1 MLGLSKAELDLQA
14 QAVQNPGKTGGE
26 SMTEDS
32 NTVEVNDGADA
43 LSFEDFRHQ
52 NGQTYWL
59 ASELMRMMGY
69 EQWSD
74 FRKAID
80 RAVKACMAL
89 NIDQFENFRQI
100 QPQAGQADDLKLTRF
115 ACYLTVMNGNP
126 KLPKVA
132 SAQAYFAAM
141 TRQFEIEMAE
151 REDVE
156 RLTFREDIKDG
167 NKALSSAFKQHGGE
181 NYAFFMNAGY
191 RGMYNMLNV
200 ELAKRRRVKKE
211 HLLEHMSRAELAAN
225 LFRTTMTEEKI
236 NNENITGQQALEQAH
251 HSVGR
256 AVRKLVEDNTGR
268 SPENL
273 PQRRKLP
280 EVKKEL
286 KAGYRKMLKK
296 DG

>member
-1 MLGLSKAELDLQA
+1 MAAGSNKVEL
-14 QAVQNPGKTGGE
+14 NEGT
-26 SMTEDS
+26 
-32 NTVEVNDGADA
+32 DA
-43 LSFEDFRHQ
+43 LSFEDFRQQ
-52 NGQTYWL
+52 NGQAYWW
-59 ASELMRMMGY
+59 ASDLMNMMGY
-69 EQWSD
+69 DQWTD

-80 RAVKACMAL
+80 RAVKACMSL
-89 NIDQFENFRQI
+89 NIDHYDNFRYC
-100 QPQAGQADDLKLTRF
+100 QPENGSAEDFKLSRF

-132 SAQAYFAAM
+132 AAQAYFAAM
-141 TRQFEIEMAE
+141 TRQFEIDLAE

-156 RLTFREDIKDG
+156 RLTFREEIKDG
-167 NKALSSAFKQHGGE
+167 NKAISSAFKQHGGE

-200 ELAKRRRVKKE
+200 QLASRRRVKKE
-211 HLLEHMSRAELAAN
+211 QLLEHMSRAELAAN

-236 NNENITGQQALEQAH
+236 NNENITGQRSLEQAH
-251 HSVGR
+251 HTVGR
-256 AVRKLVEDNTGR
+256 AVRQFVIDNTGKA
-268 SPENL
+268 PENL

-286 KAGYRKMLKK
+286 KAGYRRMVKN